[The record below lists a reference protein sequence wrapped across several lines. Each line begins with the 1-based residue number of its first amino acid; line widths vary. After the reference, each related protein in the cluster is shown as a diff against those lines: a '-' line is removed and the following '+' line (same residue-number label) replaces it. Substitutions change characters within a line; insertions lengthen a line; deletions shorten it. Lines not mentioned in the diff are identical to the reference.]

1 MLMQPSMIL
10 IDHVHFQYSTV
21 MLRLML
27 GQQIEHFGWQI
38 YVELRLFRF
47 GFGILREAGVA

>member
-1 MLMQPSMIL
+1 MIL